1 MNAKDMNAMGKVAKK
16 VRRVGKV
23 KAKSRTRMAKRIG
36 ATPEIE
42 ALAQRVKETTR
53 DATVKIVEADAID
66 MKPLKAKAAL
76 FWATDGQFIF
86 AHAKDGRVYYSPRRY
101 DSVRAAFED
110 GQVALEWLTPNTV
123 LSAHGPK
130 GRIEAMFFP
139 PSQYQLICQYDAMF
153 DGVPGVTFT
162 SSKLA
167 VMTLPMP
174 GFLFAGYGNEY
185 RLMAVAGD
193 TFDAKSRLYQAP
205 LPNCYTHG
213 GICWGN
219 NEKPPAG
226 KGGLVKAWQV
236 FWQTYFTT
244 ASVQQKSR
252 AFPDDVRKR
261 MAALVGGETYQVD
274 DLVPAQVTPTQLVKE
289 LLGDRS

>member
-1 MNAKDMNAMGKVAKK
+1 
-16 VRRVGKV
+16 
-23 KAKSRTRMAKRIG
+23 MAKRIG

-42 ALAQRVKETTR
+42 TLAQRVKQTKH
-53 DATVKIVEADAID
+53 DAAVKVVEADAID

-86 AHAKDGRVYYSPRRY
+86 AHAKDGKVYYSPRRY
-101 DSVRAAFED
+101 DSVRTAFDD
-110 GQVALEWLTPNTV
+110 GQVALEWLPPNTV
-123 LSAHGPK
+123 LSAQGPK

-139 PSQYQLICQYDAMF
+139 PAQYQLICQYDDIF
-153 DGVPGVTFT
+153 EGVVGVTFT
-162 SSKLA
+162 PSKLA

-174 GFLFAGYGNEY
+174 GFLFAGYDNDY
-185 RLMAVAGD
+185 RLMAISGN
-193 TFDAKSRLYQAP
+193 TFDAKSRLYQVP

-226 KGGLVKAWQV
+226 KGGLLKAWQV
-236 FWQTYFTT
+236 FWKTYFTT

-252 AFPDDVRKR
+252 AFPDDIRKR
-261 MAALVGGETYQVD
+261 IVAVVGHATYPMD
-274 DLVPAQVTPTQLVKE
+274 DLVPAQVTPTQLIKE
-289 LLGDRS
+289 LLGGRS